1 MLLECDG
8 GLSGYKRVKKEPI
21 GNLTKTAI
29 VFAIRL
35 IYSNFAE

>member
-1 MLLECDG
+1 MLHLLVD
-8 GLSGYKRVKKEPI
+8 STVKKEPI